1 MNIEIHPKEILI
13 KLLCFIFFL
22 FILNFLTIISRF
34 YFGHDVAYGLVPL
47 FNFGAEKNIP
57 TLYSSLALLT
67 SSLLLMAISLFHKK
81 NGASYYYWLGLSI
94 IFLFLCIDETAML
107 HEKLIKPVRTSLNTS
122 GLLYFAWVIPYGL
135 ALIVLVITYMNF
147 LRQLPKMTMILFLV
161 SGATF
166 ISGAIGFELFGGRHL
181 QLYGNNNIVYALFQ
195 TCEESLE
202 MLGIA
207 IFIYTLVKYIVDQF
221 GSFQIT
227 LNETKKAEHVPNQI
241 N

>member
-1 MNIEIHPKEILI
+1 MNIEIHPKEIFI

-22 FILNFLTIISRF
+22 LLLNFLTIISRF
-34 YFGHDVAYGLVPL
+34 YFGYDFAHGLVPL

-67 SSLLLMAISLFHKK
+67 SSLLLMAITLFHKR
-81 NGASYYYWLGLSI
+81 NGDSYYYWQALAI
-94 IFLFLCIDETAML
+94 IFFFLCIDETAML
-107 HEKLIKPVRTSLNTS
+107 HEKLIEPVRESLNTS

-135 ALIVLVITYMNF
+135 ALLVLITTYINF
-147 LRQLPKMTMILFLV
+147 LRQLPNMTMILFLV

-166 ISGAIGFELFGGRHL
+166 ILGAIGFELFGGRHFE
-181 QLYGNNNIVYALFQ
+181 LYGNNNATYALFQ

-207 IFIYTLVKYIVDQF
+207 IFIYTLLTYIVDQL

-227 LNETKKAEHVPNQI
+227 LKK
-241 N
+241 

>member
-1 MNIEIHPKEILI
+1 MNIEIHPKEIFI
-13 KLLCFIFFL
+13 KLLCLIFFL
-22 FILNFLTIISRF
+22 LLLNFLTIISRF
-34 YFGHDVAYGLVPL
+34 YFGYDVAYGLVPL

-67 SSLLLMAISLFHKK
+67 SSLLLLAISLVHKK
-81 NGASYYYWLGLSI
+81 NGVSYYYWLGLSI
-94 IFLFLCIDETAML
+94 IFLFLCVDETAML
-107 HEKLIKPVRTSLNTS
+107 HERLIKPVRTALNTS

-135 ALIVLVITYMNF
+135 ALLVLVITYINF
-147 LRQLPKMTMILFLV
+147 LRQLPKTTMILFLV

-181 QLYGNNNIVYALFQ
+181 ELYGNNIVYAFFQ
-195 TCEESLE
+195 TAEESLE

-207 IFIYTLVKYIVDQF
+207 IFIYTLAKYIVDQF
-221 GSFQIT
+221 GLFQIT
-227 LNETKKAEHVPNQI
+227 LNEKKTEHIPNQI